1 MYQEVGFQIRHSWH
15 HHIGFALDIV
25 MSCLFCWRDYDHLIH
40 SKCEPLMISMHQL
53 ISLGNFG
60 TFSNFSLF
68 FPPWNIGF
76 TQNSK
81 KYRSTIS
88 TSLYNTLPPTRL
100 NLSPTWLK
108 VFTNSKDFKWFRR
121 SPLLHNSYKTRCAHF
136 EEEKSYFSKGWLVIA
151 KLKPLSL
158 FISLFQHYQML
169 S

>member
-1 MYQEVGFQIRHSWH
+1 MYQAEGFQIRHSWH
-15 HHIGFALDIV
+15 HHIGFPLDIV
-25 MSCLFCWRDYDHLIH
+25 VSCLFCSYWFCVGHRLFCWGDYDHVHL
-40 SKCEPLMISMHQL
+40 KCEPLMISMHQL

-76 TQNSK
+76 TKNSK
-81 KYRSTIS
+81 KYRSSTS

-121 SPLLHNSYKTRCAHF
+121 SPLLHNSYKSKCAQF
-136 EEEKSYFSKGWLVIA
+136 
-151 KLKPLSL
+151 LKKI
-158 FISLFQHYQML
+158 FFQGLASHC
-169 S
+169 